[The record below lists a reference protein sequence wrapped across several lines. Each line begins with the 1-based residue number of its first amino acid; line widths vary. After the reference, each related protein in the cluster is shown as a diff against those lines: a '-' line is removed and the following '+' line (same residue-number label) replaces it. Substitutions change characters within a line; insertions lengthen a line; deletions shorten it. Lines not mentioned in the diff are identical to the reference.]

1 MSVSFPL
8 PSFNCRVDCGK
19 DFDAARI
26 RADFPVLARQVH
38 GRPIVYLDN
47 AATTQKPRHTIAA
60 LVEYYERHNAN
71 VHRGIHTLAEE
82 ATDLYE
88 QARRCIA
95 AFVGAHRPEELIF
108 TRNAT
113 EGLNLLAYAWGR
125 SHLAAGDEVLISEME
140 HHSNI
145 VPWQMLATERGIV
158 VRWAP
163 IDDEGRID
171 REAFR
176 DLLSPRTRVVSLI
189 HASNVLGTINPVAE
203 LFAEART
210 ASPGVLTVLDATQTV
225 PQMPVRFRELGC
237 DAMVFSGHKMYG
249 PTGIGCLV
257 VTEALAEAMPPF
269 LGGGEMIDRVTQEGS
284 TFARPPHRFEA
295 GTPNIADAVAL
306 GATVEYLDLV
316 GMESVRIHSECLAE
330 YALEQLSKVPSLTV
344 YGPRDAAD
352 RVALA
357 SFFDRDVH
365 PHDLATILDRQGVAV
380 RAGHHCAMP
389 LARRLGVPA
398 TARASFGIYNTRDE
412 VDLLVQAIRHAR
424 EYLGHV
430 A

>member
-8 PSFNCRVDCGK
+8 PSFNCRVECGK

-26 RADFPVLARQVH
+26 RADFPVLTRLVH

-88 QARRCIA
+88 QARRRVA
-95 AFVGAHRPEELIF
+95 AFVGAFRPQDVVF

-113 EGLNLLAYAWGR
+113 EGLNLVANAWGR
-125 SHLAAGDEVLISEME
+125 AHLRPGDEVLISEME

-145 VPWQMLATERGIV
+145 VPWQLLEAERGIV
-158 VRWAP
+158 LRWAP
-163 IDDEGRID
+163 IDDDGRID
-171 REAFR
+171 RDGFR
-176 DLLSPRTRVVSLI
+176 RLLSPRTRVVSLI
-189 HASNVLGTINPVAE
+189 HASNVLGTINPVRE
-203 LFAEART
+203 LFDEARQVR
-210 ASPGVLTVLDATQTV
+210 SDVLTMLDATQTA
-225 PQMPVRFRELGC
+225 PQLPLSVADLGA
-237 DAMVFSGHKMYG
+237 DAIVFSAHKMYG
-249 PTGIGCLV
+249 PTGIGALV
-257 VTEALAEAMPPF
+257 INEALAEAMPPF
-269 LGGGEMIDRVTQEGS
+269 LGGGEMIETVTQEGS
-284 TFARPPHRFEA
+284 TFAPAPHRYEA
-295 GTPNIADAVAL
+295 GTPNIADAVGF
-306 GATVEYLDLV
+306 GATVEYLDLI
-316 GMESVRIHSECLAE
+316 GMQAVRVHAECLVE
-330 YALEQLSKVPSLTV
+330 YALARLAEIPSLTV
-344 YGPRDAAD
+344 FGPKRAAD
-352 RVALA
+352 RVSLV

-365 PHDLATILDRQGVAV
+365 PHDLATILDRQGIAV

-389 LARRLGVPA
+389 LTRRLGVPA